1 MKIVA
6 IVASPNGMNGY
17 TGMLVRP
24 MVEAVQGTGAEV
36 EVLSFDTLKVNFCR
50 GCTQICHTTGK
61 CFQDD
66 DDLAMILTAM
76 LSADGIIFATP
87 NYCFNVSA
95 QMKALLD
102 RSTFPLHCGK
112 FQGKYCA
119 TVVTAGGSDNEV
131 VEKYLCSILTQFGF
145 RIAGGVNAVRLAL
158 DDPDTHAEIEKEAG
172 ALGLR
177 LVHAIEKQEVY
188 PGQEEERE
196 MGFQIMAFLVET
208 MKKDWPMAYEYWKK
222 NWNLQE

>member
-17 TGMLVRP
+17 TGMLVKP
-24 MVEAVQGTGAEV
+24 MIEAAQGTKAEIQI
-36 EVLSFDTLKVNFCR
+36 LSFHTLKVNCCQ
-50 GCTQICHTTGK
+50 GCSKICHTTGK
-61 CFQDD
+61 CFQEDD
-66 DDLAMILTAM
+66 DFNMILTAM

-102 RSTFPLHCGK
+102 RCTFPLHCGK

-131 VEKYLCSILTQFGF
+131 VEKYCYSILTQFGF
-145 RIAGGVNAVRLAL
+145 RIAGSVSAVQFTLQ
-158 DDPDTHAEIEKEAG
+158 DPDTLAEIEKEAA

-188 PGQEEERE
+188 PEQEEERAR
-196 MGFQIMAFLVET
+196 GFKVMAFLVEV
-208 MKKDWPMAYEYWKK
+208 MKKDWPLAYKYWQK
-222 NWNLQE
+222 NWNL

>member
-6 IVASPNGMNGY
+6 IVASPNGLNGY

-24 MVEAVQGTGAEV
+24 LLEAVQGTQADIQI
-36 EVLSFDTLKVNFCR
+36 LSFNTLTVNCCQ
-50 GCTQICHTTGK
+50 GCTKICHTTGQ
-61 CFQDD
+61 CFREDD
-66 DDLAMILTAM
+66 DFNMILSAM

-102 RSTFPLHCGK
+102 RCTFPLHCGK

-119 TVVTAGGSDNEV
+119 TVVTSGGSDNDV
-131 VEKYLCSILTQFGF
+131 VEKYLYSILTQFGF
-145 RIAGGVNAVRLAL
+145 RIAGSINAVQIAL
-158 DDPDTHAEIEKEAG
+158 QDPDTRAELEKEAA

-177 LVHAIEKQEVY
+177 LVHAIDKQEVY

-196 MGFQIMAFLVET
+196 FGCKVMAFLVDE
-208 MKKDWPMAYEYWKK
+208 MKKDWPLAYEYWQK
-222 NWNLQE
+222 NWNL

>member
-1 MKIVA
+1 MNIVA

-17 TGMLVRP
+17 TGMLVKP
-24 MVEAVQGTGAEV
+24 MIEAAQGTKAEIQI
-36 EVLSFDTLKVNFCR
+36 LSFDTLTVNCCR
-50 GCTQICHTTGK
+50 ACTKICHTTGT
-61 CFQDD
+61 CFQNDD
-66 DDLAMILTAM
+66 DFNMILAAM

-102 RSTFPLHCGK
+102 RCNFPLHCGS

-119 TVVTAGGSDNEV
+119 TVITSGGSDNDV
-131 VEKYLCSILTQFGF
+131 VEKYFYSILTQFGF
-145 RIAGGVNAVRLAL
+145 RIAGSVNAVQFAL
-158 DDPDTHAEIEKEAG
+158 QDPDTLAELEKEAA

-188 PGQEEERE
+188 PEQEEERE
-196 MGFQIMAFLVET
+196 RGFHVMEFLVET
-208 MKKDWPMAYEYWKK
+208 MKKDWPLAYEYRQK
-222 NWNLQE
+222 NQAL